1 MKLRYRHS
9 GCLAPKPAFMRQH
22 LRSEAN
28 PSSPL
33 FSPAEAIRTEADEAG
48 SHPDLA
54 ELAAQFSAH
63 GGGGLSPEHSTDLA
77 LEVVLNEIVE
87 QACLATGATG
97 AAIVLWR
104 DKELVCRASSGTT
117 APDLGSRLD
126 PSSGISGQCIRT
138 YRTQSCDDVH
148 FDPRADLEASL
159 RLGIRSV
166 LAMPILYRENLLGVF
181 ELFSS
186 RPSAF
191 GERDERTLEALV
203 TRTLANL
210 ERAARPVATSDETSA
225 AVPRDAANEILA
237 DGIPPDK
244 DDEEMARSAASVS
257 GGGPDFLTLMLGAAV
272 LLCAVMLGVL
282 VGRHFGMP
290 GMGQRARASTAT
302 PANNGLATPG
312 ASDAPATGTPAAS
325 PSDSQLV
332 AQTLQSSVA
341 HTSTDIGAAPGGLVI
356 SENGK
361 EIFRQ
366 GPGQSASRQRFA
378 QARSGDLHSRPAASA
393 QPRPIQAASVQAA
406 PSQLRSVQPVS
417 EPHDGGQTAT
427 AVSSAAPE
435 PIMQKAASIQP
446 VTDLEL
452 APAEAEASLLN
463 RVEPEYPDDARQ
475 QNIQGEVVLEIHIA
489 TDGAVDGV
497 DVVSG
502 PQQLVQPSADA
513 VRQWRFKPH
522 LVNGQAVRTQTR
534 VALSFRLPG

>member
-1 MKLRYRHS
+1 
-9 GCLAPKPAFMRQH
+9 MRQH
-22 LRSEAN
+22 LRSNAN
-28 PSSPL
+28 PSNPL
-33 FSPAEAIRTEADEAG
+33 FSPAEVLRTQPEEAG
-48 SHPDLA
+48 SETDLA
-54 ELAAQFSAH
+54 ELAAHFSAH

-104 DKELVCRASSGTT
+104 DKELVCRASSGET

-126 PSSGISGQCIRT
+126 PSTGISGQCIRT

-210 ERAARPVATSDETSA
+210 ERAAQPVVTPEANAVAAHAGEVRAGESPADE
-225 AVPRDAANEILA
+225 VPPDVF
-237 DGIPPDK
+237 PPDK
-244 DDEEMARSAASVS
+244 DYDMARSEANVS

-272 LLCAVMLGVL
+272 IICAVMLGVL
-282 VGRHFGMP
+282 VGRHFSLP
-290 GMGQRARASTAT
+290 GMGQRARSTPAST
-302 PANNGLATPG
+302 PANNSPAATAANDTAAEASPIAASASDRQAEVRPQVAPDNSADNGTAPG
-312 ASDAPATGTPAAS
+312 ALLIY
-325 PSDSQLV
+325 Q
-332 AQTLQSSVA
+332 
-341 HTSTDIGAAPGGLVI
+341 
-356 SENGK
+356 NGK

-366 GPGQSASRQRFA
+366 APGQPHSR
-378 QARSGDLHSRPAASA
+378 QARSVRSASG
-393 QPRPIQAASVQAA
+393 QSGSVQAA
-406 PSQLRSVQPVS
+406 SHRGPIKSGPIPSGSVQPVS
-417 EPHDGGQTAT
+417 GQVESAQPGPG
-427 AVSSAAPE
+427 APDIGQSASAAP
-435 PIMQKAASIQP
+435 AANADSIVQRAAAIQP
-446 VTDLEL
+446 VSDLEL
-452 APAEAEASLLN
+452 PPAEAEASLIN
-463 RVEPEYPDDARQ
+463 RVEPEYPDAARA
-475 QNIQGEVVLEIHIA
+475 QNIQGEVVLEIHIG
-489 TDGAVDGV
+489 TDGVVEGV

-502 PQQLVQPSADA
+502 PRQLVQPSADA

-522 LVNGQAVRTQTR
+522 LVNGQPVRTQTR
-534 VALSFRLPG
+534 VALSFRLPS